1 MSIYTFNLLV
11 GYEPNGVDV
20 AQASRAKLLRD
31 LGVQS
36 TFVFTTWPSPEK
48 LAYYLSLGHRD
59 EELLYA
65 QLAFTD
71 QEKTVPQQT
80 VGALQ
85 MALQLT
91 RLDIIEQSEEKICY
105 QLADNN
111 VLAFHLDPYHPDC
124 VRYVDYLLG
133 TTIIKR
139 EYYGACKLVTEY
151 FQYGSVIRRTYHD
164 QNGWIAFEE
173 ARQGGHWLSK
183 MGPEILTSQTEVMRR
198 FLSKLSLKKEDLI
211 LVDRASRMEF
221 ARPLLEQRS
230 PAKLA
235 MVFHSEHEFE
245 NGQLNYEYY
254 YVFKY
259 AQRFDAFITAT
270 EAQKEVLQQT
280 LAKQDCHGMPI
291 YTIPVGHLEE
301 LTGSLEGRRPFS
313 LMTASRLDP
322 RKRLDLA
329 IRVVATA
336 HLTMPDLRFDIY
348 GKGGEADNLR
358 HLIQELAAQDYI
370 HLRGHADLQQ
380 IYPCYQAYLTTS
392 QWETFGLTLM
402 EAAGAGLALLG
413 FDARYG
419 NPTFIKEGENGFLVP
434 YSETVPEEELVKE
447 LADKLVQLFESDL
460 APFHQASYDLASS
473 YLASKVQEVW
483 KETLM
488 EMGQLGGKEI

>member
-36 TFVFTTWPSPEK
+36 AFVFTTWPSPEK

-111 VLAFHLDPYHPDC
+111 VLVFHLDPYHPDC

-164 QNGWIAFEE
+164 QNGRVAFEE
-173 ARQGGHWLSK
+173 ARQGGRWLYK
-183 MGPEILTSQTEVMRR
+183 IGPEILTSLTEVMRR

-211 LVDRASRMEF
+211 LLDRASRMEF

-259 AQRFDAFITAT
+259 AQRFDFFITAT
-270 EAQKEVLQQT
+270 EAQKAVLETT
-280 LAKQDCHGMPI
+280 LHKQGLDNATI
-291 YTIPVGHLEE
+291 YALPVGHLD
-301 LTGSLEGRRPFS
+301 SLSYPDGQRKPLS
-313 LMTASRLDP
+313 LITASRLDP

-329 IRVVATA
+329 IRAVALA
-336 HLTMPDLRFDIY
+336 HDKVPNLHFDIY
-348 GKGGEADNLR
+348 GKGVEQENLE
-358 HLIQELAAQDYI
+358 HLIDDLGAGSYI
-370 HLRGHADLQQ
+370 HLRGHANLQQ
-380 IYPCYQAYLTTS
+380 IYPQYELYVTTS

-402 EAAGAGLALLG
+402 EAAGAGLALVG

-419 NPTFIKEGENGFLVP
+419 NPTFIKDGKNGYLVP
-434 YSETVPEEELVKE
+434 YDETMDEDLLVSDM
-447 LADKLVQLFESDL
+447 ADMIVAVLEGSLESM
-460 APFHQASYDLASS
+460 HQASYDLAKK
-473 YLASKVQEVW
+473 YLKP
-483 KETLM
+483 
-488 EMGQLGGKEI
+488 EILEAWRKLLVAID

>member
-71 QEKTVPQQT
+71 QKKTVPQQT

-111 VLAFHLDPYHPDC
+111 VLVFHLDPYHPDC

-164 QNGWIAFEE
+164 QNGRIAFEE

-280 LAKQDCHGMPI
+280 LAKQDCHGIPI
-291 YTIPVGHLEE
+291 YTIPVGHLEK

-336 HLTMPDLRFDIY
+336 HLTLPDLRFDIY
-348 GKGGEADNLR
+348 GKGGEEDNLQN
-358 HLIQELAAQDYI
+358 LIQELGEQDYI
-370 HLRGHADLQQ
+370 HLRGHANLEQ
-380 IYPCYQAYLTTS
+380 IYPHYQAYLTTS

-402 EAAGAGLALLG
+402 EAAGAGLALVG

-419 NPTFIKEGENGFLVP
+419 NPTFIKDGKNGYLVP
-434 YSETVPEEELVKE
+434 YDETMDEDLLVSDM
-447 LADKLVQLFESDL
+447 ADKLVAVLEGNLESM
-460 APFHQASYDLASS
+460 HQASYDLAKK
-473 YLASKVQEVW
+473 YLKP
-483 KETLM
+483 
-488 EMGQLGGKEI
+488 EILEAWRKLLVAID

>member
-111 VLAFHLDPYHPDC
+111 VLVFHLDPYHPDC

-164 QNGWIAFEE
+164 QNGRIAFEE

-221 ARPLLEQRS
+221 ARSLLEQRS

-291 YTIPVGHLEE
+291 YTIPVGHLEK

-380 IYPCYQAYLTTS
+380 IYPRYQAYLTTS

-447 LADKLVQLFESDL
+447 LADKLVRLFESDL
-460 APFHQASYDLASS
+460 APFHQASYDLASC
-473 YLASKVQEVW
+473 YLTSKVQEVW
-483 KETLM
+483 KQALKD
-488 EMGQLGGKEI
+488 MGQLDEKEI

>member
-20 AQASRAKLLRD
+20 AQASRARLLRD
-31 LGVQS
+31 FGVQS

-71 QEKTVPQQT
+71 QESTAPQQT

-91 RLDIIEQSEEKICY
+91 RLDIMEHSEEKVCY
-105 QLADNN
+105 QLAGDN
-111 VLAFHLDPYHPDC
+111 VLVFHLDPYHQDC

-151 FQYGSVIRRTYHD
+151 FQHGSVIRRTYHD
-164 QNGWIAFEE
+164 QNGRIAFEE

-198 FLSKLSLKKEDLI
+198 FLSKLTLNKEDLI
-211 LVDRASRMEF
+211 LVDRASQMEF
-221 ARPLLEQRS
+221 ARPLLEQSS

-235 MVFHSEHEFE
+235 LVFHSEHEFE

-270 EAQKEVLQQT
+270 EAQKEVLLQT
-280 LAKQDCHGMPI
+280 LAKQDCHGIPI
-291 YTIPVGHLEE
+291 YTIPVGHLEK

-322 RKRLDLA
+322 RKRIDLA
-329 IRVVATA
+329 IRVVAQA
-336 HLTMPDLRFDIY
+336 HEQLPALRFDIY
-348 GKGGEADNLR
+348 GKGAEEDNLKN
-358 HLIQELAAQDYI
+358 LIQELGAQNYI
-370 HLRGHADLQQ
+370 HLRGHANLEQ
-380 IYPCYQAYLTTS
+380 IYPHYQAYLTTS

-402 EAAGAGLALLG
+402 EATGAGLALLG

-419 NPTFIKEGENGFLVP
+419 NPTFIKDGKNGFLVD
-434 YSETVPEEELVKE
+434 YSEKIPEADLVKE
-447 LADKLVQLFESDL
+447 LANRLVELFQGNVT
-460 APFHQASYDLASS
+460 PFHQASYELASC
-473 YLASKVQEVW
+473 YLTSKVQEVW
-483 KETLM
+483 KRALKD
-488 EMGQLGGKEI
+488 MGQLDEKEI